1 MSEEILWRQEGS
13 LIYLGLN
20 RPGALNALSQTLLA
34 DLDSL
39 LARLEADPPRGLLI
53 YGEGRGFAAGADL
66 KEMSQIANPAQ
77 IRKIIRFSQGVL
89 DRVAR
94 LPFPTAAAIHGFAL
108 GGGLELALA
117 CDFRVATPE
126 ARLGL
131 PEVGLGLIPGF
142 GGTQR
147 LPALIGGGPA
157 RELILTG
164 TPVSGQEA
172 LRLGLVNR
180 VADDPRV
187 VAQDLL
193 TQVTRNSP
201 RALALAKQALRRRE
215 VIDLETE
222 ADLFAL
228 AFAGPD
234 RQEGIAA
241 FMEKRPANFGGE

>member
-1 MSEEILWRQEGS
+1 MSEEILLRPEGALS
-13 LIYLGLN
+13 YLGLN
-20 RPGALNALSQTLLA
+20 RPGTLNALSQGLLA
-34 DLDSL
+34 SLDSV
-39 LARLEADPPRGLLI
+39 LASLEASSPRGLLI
-53 YGEGRGFAAGADL
+53 YGEGRGFSAGADL
-66 KEMSQIANPAQ
+66 NELAQITTASQ
-77 IRKIIRFSQGVL
+77 IRKYVRYSQEVL
-89 DRVAR
+89 NRLAQ

-126 ARLGL
+126 SRLGL

-147 LPALIGGGPA
+147 LPALIGGSAA

-164 TPVSGQEA
+164 TPVSGQDA
-172 LRLGLVNR
+172 LSLGLVNQ
-180 VADDPRV
+180 VADNPQA

-201 RALALAKQALRRRE
+201 QAIALAKQALRRRE

-228 AFAGPD
+228 AFVGPD
-234 RQEGIAA
+234 RQEGITA
-241 FMEKRPANFGGE
+241 FMEKRLANFGGE